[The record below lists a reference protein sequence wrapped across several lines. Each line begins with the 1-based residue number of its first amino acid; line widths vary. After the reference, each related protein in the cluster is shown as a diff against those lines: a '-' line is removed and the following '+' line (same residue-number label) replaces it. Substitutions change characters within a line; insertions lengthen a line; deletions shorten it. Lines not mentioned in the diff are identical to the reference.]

1 MEIIMKL
8 ADVKYHLIENGD
20 NGADGYYR
28 TESQIFDYLL
38 DKVKAKEIEDETEKA
53 KITTKE
59 EFETKRKEKRQILID
74 AIGGLD
80 FDKCD
85 LNPVITKTTE
95 FEKFTVKNLYF
106 QTIKDIYMTANLYVP
121 KNAKMPCPAV
131 LMTCGHDTKG
141 KNSPGYQKIALEL
154 VEIGI
159 AVLVVD
165 PIGQGERHYFDAK
178 GEDSKL
184 LVGTP
189 VQNHMYTALPLNLIG
204 KGFMS
209 FMVYELTRAIDYLY
223 TLDFINKDKIALTGN
238 SGGGTQTC
246 MTMLIEDR
254 LCSAMPCCYT
264 SGRVEYA
271 KTGQPQDSEQIVY
284 GLIEDKVNYD
294 DFITGLAP
302 KPVRI
307 GAARYDFFCVE
318 GAERTY
324 EKAKKVYALYGKE
337 DNLSFTVANHVHG
350 VRADMLRNNV
360 NFFRKVLLGL
370 EENLQTDYNRVPLTD
385 EVLNVTKDGFIIH
398 EEICGQKTPIEVI
411 KEMYEKEK
419 YTDCD
424 LPELKDRVLDLLQL
438 PALTKTRPQIKYPR
452 IIFDQTDGNQRT
464 RRLFFFTEK
473 DIICTATLIENLT
486 LNNGVCTVYV
496 SDDTTREVAKN
507 KADIEKLLDKG
518 AVLLFDVRGSGS
530 VPLRE
535 YNYSHGTSVGMFI
548 NTFYIH
554 NCYAKMFKTSM
565 YAYRTFDV
573 VRATDLL
580 KDFFGFTTVNI
591 CGKDF
596 ANLYTLTAS
605 VITGDKAIVSGELPR
620 ISEVFDK
627 TYYHITPNVDI
638 HGILKHYDVPLLVKT
653 LNPEEL

>member
-1 MEIIMKL
+1 MKL
-8 ADVKYHLIENGD
+8 ADVKYHLLENGD

-38 DKVKAKEIEDETEKA
+38 NKVKAKEIEDENEKA
-53 KITTKE
+53 QVTTTE
-59 EFETKRKEKRQILID
+59 EFEKQRAKKRQILID
-74 AIGGLD
+74 AIGGLNYE
-80 FDKCD
+80 KCE

-95 FEKFTVKNLYF
+95 FDDFFVKNLYF
-106 QTIKDIYMTANLYVP
+106 QTIKDVYMTANLYVP
-121 KNAKMPCPAV
+121 KNGKFPCPAL
-131 LMTCGHDTKG
+131 LMTCGHDAKG
-141 KNSPGYQKIALEL
+141 KNALGYQKVALEL
-154 VEIGI
+154 VESGV

-165 PIGQGERHYFDAK
+165 PIGQGERHYFDK
-178 GEDSKL
+178 LNDDGKL

-204 KGFMS
+204 KNFMS
-209 FMVYELTRAIDYLY
+209 FMVYELTRAIDYLF
-223 TLDFINKDKIALTGN
+223 TLDFIDKEKIALTGN

-254 LCSAMPCCYT
+254 ICAASPCCYT

-294 DFITGLAP
+294 DFITGIAP
-302 KPVRI
+302 KPVAI

-318 GAERTY
+318 GTERTY
-324 EKAKKVYALYGKE
+324 EKAKKIYALYGKE
-337 DNLSFTVANHVHG
+337 DNLSFTIGNHVHG
-350 VRADMLRNNV
+350 IRADMLYNNV

-370 EENLQTDYNRVPLTD
+370 ENKDTNFNRTTLDDQT
-385 EVLNVTKDGFIIH
+385 LNVTKDGFIIH
-398 EEICGQKTPIEVI
+398 EQISGQKTPMQVI

-424 LPELKDRVLDLLQL
+424 ITELKERVKTVLGL
-438 PALTKTRPQIKYPR
+438 PALTEKRPQIKYPR
-452 IIFDQTDGNQRT
+452 VVFDQTDGNQRT
-464 RRLFFFTEK
+464 RRIFFFTEN
-473 DIICTATLIENLT
+473 DIICTATLIENLSI
-486 LNNGVCTVYV
+486 NNGSCTVYV
-496 SDDTTREVAKN
+496 SDNTTLEVENN
-507 KADIEKLLDKG
+507 KADIEKLLDAG

-530 VPLRE
+530 VPFRD
-535 YNYSHGTSVGMFI
+535 YNYSHGTSLGMFI
-548 NTFYIH
+548 NTYYIH

-565 YAYRTFDV
+565 YAYRVFDV

-580 KDFFGFTTVNI
+580 RDYFGYSTINI

-596 ANLYTLTAS
+596 SNLYTLSAS
-605 VITGDKAIVSGELPR
+605 VITGDKAIVSGELPK

-638 HGILKHYDVPLLVKT
+638 HGILKYYDVPLLVKN
-653 LNPEEL
+653 LNPIKL

>member
-1 MEIIMKL
+1 MKL
-8 ADVKYHLIENGD
+8 ADVRYRLIENGD

-38 DKVKAKEIEDETEKA
+38 SKIKNKEIEDETEKS
-53 KITTKE
+53 KITSIK
-59 EFETKRKEKRQILID
+59 EFEQLRAKKRQILID
-74 AIGGLD
+74 AIGGLN
-80 FDKCD
+80 FEKCE

-95 FEKFTVKNLYF
+95 FEKFIVKNLYF

-121 KNAKMPCPAV
+121 KNVKMPCPAV

-141 KNSPGYQKIALEL
+141 KNTGGYQKVALEL
-154 VEIGI
+154 VENGI
-159 AVLVVD
+159 AVLLVD

-178 GEDSKL
+178 GEDGKL

-204 KGFMS
+204 KSLMS
-209 FMVYELTRAIDYLY
+209 FMVYELTRALDYLL
-223 TLDFINKDKIALTGN
+223 TLDFIDKDKIGLTGN

-246 MTMLIEDR
+246 MTMLIDDR
-254 LCSAMPCCYT
+254 FACAMPCCYT

-271 KTGQPQDSEQIVY
+271 KTGQPQDSEQIAY

-307 GAARYDFFCVE
+307 GAARFDFFCVE

-324 EKAKKVYALYGKE
+324 EKAKKIYSLYGKE

-350 VRADMLRNNV
+350 VKADMLSNIV
-360 NFFRKVLLGL
+360 NFFRHVLLG
-370 EENLQTDYNRVPLTD
+370 EKENYATDFNRVVLDD
-385 EVLNVTKDGFIIH
+385 ETLNVTKDGFIIH
-398 EEICGQKTPIEVI
+398 EDIKGQKTPMELI

-424 LPELKDRVLDLLQL
+424 LPELKERVLDLLQL
-438 PALTKTRPQIKYPR
+438 PALKTQREKVKYPR
-452 IIFDQTDGNQRT
+452 IVFDQTDGNQRT
-464 RRLFFFTEK
+464 RRIFFFTEK
-473 DIICTATLIENLT
+473 DIICTATLIENLS

-496 SDDTTREVAKN
+496 SDDTTLEVEKN
-507 KADIEKLLDKG
+507 KADIEQLLEKG

-530 VPLRE
+530 VSYRD
-535 YNYSHGTSVGMFI
+535 YNYSHATSLGMFI
-548 NTFYIH
+548 NTFYVH
-554 NCYAKMFKTSM
+554 NCYAKMLKNSM
-565 YAYRTFDV
+565 YAYRVFDV

-580 KDFFGFTTVNI
+580 RDYFGFATVNI

-605 VITGDKAIVSGELPR
+605 VITGDKVMVSGELPK
-620 ISEVFDK
+620 IAEVFDT
-627 TYYHITPNVDI
+627 TYYHITPNIDI
-638 HGILKHYDVPLLVKT
+638 HGILKYYDVPLLVKN
-653 LNPEEL
+653 LNPEIL

>member
-1 MEIIMKL
+1 MKL
-8 ADVKYHLIENGD
+8 ADVKYHLLENGD

-38 DKVKAKEIEDETEKA
+38 NKVKAKEIEDENEKA
-53 KITTKE
+53 TITTTE
-59 EFETKRKEKRQILID
+59 EFEKQRAKKRQILID
-74 AIGGLD
+74 AIGGLNYE
-80 FDKCD
+80 KCE

-95 FEKFTVKNLYF
+95 FDDFFVKNLYF
-106 QTIKDIYMTANLYVP
+106 QTIKDVYMTANLYVP
-121 KNAKMPCPAV
+121 KNGKFPCPAL

-154 VEIGI
+154 VESGV

-165 PIGQGERHYFDAK
+165 PIGQGERHYFDK
-178 GEDSKL
+178 LNDDGKL

-204 KGFMS
+204 KNFMS
-209 FMVYELTRAIDYLY
+209 FMIYELTRAIDYLF
-223 TLDFINKDKIALTGN
+223 TLDFIDKEKIALTGN

-254 LCSAMPCCYT
+254 ICSAMPCCYT

-294 DFITGLAP
+294 DFITGIAP
-302 KPVRI
+302 KPVAI

-324 EKAKKVYALYGKE
+324 EKAKKIYALYGKE
-337 DNLSFTVANHVHG
+337 DNLSFTIANHVHG
-350 VRADMLRNNV
+350 VRADMLYNNV

-370 EENLQTDYNRVPLTD
+370 ENKDTNYNRTTLDDQT
-385 EVLNVTKDGFIIH
+385 LNVTKDGFIIH
-398 EEICGQKTPIEVI
+398 EQISGQKTPMQVI

-424 LPELKDRVLDLLQL
+424 ITELKERVKTVLGL
-438 PALTKTRPQIKYPR
+438 PALTEKRPQIKYPR
-452 IIFDQTDGNQRT
+452 VVFDQTDGNQRT
-464 RRLFFFTEK
+464 RRIFFFTEN
-473 DIICTATLIENLT
+473 DIICTATLIENLSI
-486 LNNGVCTVYV
+486 NNGSCTVYV
-496 SDDTTREVAKN
+496 SDNTTLEVENN
-507 KADIEKLLDKG
+507 KADIEKLLDTG

-530 VPLRE
+530 VPFRD
-535 YNYSHGTSVGMFI
+535 YNYSHGTSLGMFI
-548 NTFYIH
+548 NTYYIH

-565 YAYRTFDV
+565 YAYRVFDI

-580 KDFFGFTTVNI
+580 RDYFGYNTINI

-596 ANLYTLTAS
+596 SNLYTLSAS
-605 VITGDKAIVSGELPR
+605 VITGDKAIVSGELPK

-627 TYYHITPNVDI
+627 AYYHITPNVDI
-638 HGILKHYDVPLLVKT
+638 HGILKYYDVPLLVKN
-653 LNPEEL
+653 LNPIKL